1 MRLYRTLA
9 VAVIVAGLGLGK
21 ASAASWPVGYPAPAT
36 WPVLAPLPGA
46 AGSLTARAGYF
57 GSEDYFQAHGGN
69 PRDYVIA
76 LYADV
81 LGRPPAEAE
90 IERWVSQYG
99 ACGDGV
105 TLARE
110 FLTYAQ
116 GELAARAAAAPPVV
130 VVQPVSP
137 PAAVAYRP
145 VPEREHDRHFHDR
158 YDRDRHDRDRH
169 DRR

>member
-1 MRLYRTLA
+1 
-9 VAVIVAGLGLGK
+9 
-21 ASAASWPVGYPAPAT
+21 VGYPAPA
-36 WPVLAPLPGA
+36 PFPGA
-46 AGSLTARAGYF
+46 AVDLTARAAYF
-57 GSEDYFQAHGGN
+57 GSEGYFQGHGGN

-90 IERWVSQYG
+90 IQRWVSQWG
-99 ACGDGV
+99 ACGSGV

-116 GELAARAAAAPPVV
+116 GELAARAAAAPPPVV
-130 VVQPVSP
+130 VVQPVYP
-137 PAAVAYRP
+137 PPAVAYRP
-145 VPEREHDRHFHDR
+145 VPERDHDRHEHERHDR
-158 YDRDRHDRDRH
+158 DDHDRHDRDRH